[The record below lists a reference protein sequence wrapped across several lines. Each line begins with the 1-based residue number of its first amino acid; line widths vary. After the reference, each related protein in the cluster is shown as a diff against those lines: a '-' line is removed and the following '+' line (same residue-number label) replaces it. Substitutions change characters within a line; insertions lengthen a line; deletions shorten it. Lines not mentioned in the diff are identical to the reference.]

1 MNIETFA
8 KMRAL
13 QEASTVG
20 NQHLIDHFL
29 DGEQG
34 DELRAELKLKRIQ
47 FDTNAGLFDKLEQV
61 CNLLDCSKRIFLEMA
76 VIEAIQ
82 KAESAFMQT
91 YESEMGE
98 EYGTRAQIDV
108 VGTPVE
114 VTK

>member
-1 MNIETFA
+1 MNIEMFS

-13 QEASTVG
+13 QEVSAAG

-34 DELRAELKLKRIQ
+34 DELRTELKLKRIQ
-47 FDTNAGLFDKLEQV
+47 FDTNAGLVEKLEQV

-82 KAESAFMQT
+82 KAESTFMQT
-91 YESEMGE
+91 YHSEMGE
-98 EYGTRAQIDV
+98 EYGTRVGFEV
-108 VGTPVE
+108 VGITPVE
-114 VTK
+114 E